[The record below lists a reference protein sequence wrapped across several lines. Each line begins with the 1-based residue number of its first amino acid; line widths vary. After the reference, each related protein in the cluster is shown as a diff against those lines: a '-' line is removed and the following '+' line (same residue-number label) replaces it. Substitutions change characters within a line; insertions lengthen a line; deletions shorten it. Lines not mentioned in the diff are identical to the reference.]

1 MTEEQF
7 QELRSRVIKKLEIQL
22 DPRLTY
28 HNPGHTKDILA
39 QVERIARS
47 EGISDRQD
55 LLLLRISALFH
66 DTGFL
71 LVYAD
76 HEKASCEVLTEYM
89 AEYDMDEREIEK
101 MKGMI
106 MATRIPQTPKNK
118 LEEIICDADLDYLG
132 RDDFEPISNGL
143 MKEFLA
149 YGVIRSETDWD
160 NLQIRFF
167 ENHNYFTETC
177 RSERDPKKSKH
188 LQLLKQKKML

>member
-1 MTEEQF
+1 ME
-7 QELRSRVIKKLEIQL
+7 KNL
-22 DPRLTY
+22 DSRLTY
-28 HNPGHTKDILA
+28 HNPGHTWDVLFQA
-39 QVERIARS
+39 ERIARG
-47 EGISDRQD
+47 EGITDPQE
-55 LLLLRISALFH
+55 LMYLRISALFH

-71 LVYAD
+71 HVYAD
-76 HEKASCEVLTEYM
+76 HEKASCEILTEFM
-89 AEYDMDEREIEK
+89 ADYDMDKREIEK

-106 MATRIPQTPKNK
+106 MATRIPQTPTNK

-177 RSERDPKKSKH
+177 RFERAPKKSKH